1 MVLHVAPESPAK
13 QAGVIP
19 GDLIVSADGGAVKGY
34 RGLHR
39 MLAQK
44 RTGDTLQLRLL
55 RSGTGKDVSIVL
67 GDRPKR

>member
-13 QAGVIP
+13 QAEVIP
-19 GDLIVSADGGAVKGY
+19 GDLIVSAEGEVVKGY

-39 MLAQK
+39 ILAQK
-44 RTGDTLQLRLL
+44 RTGDALQLRLL
-55 RSGTGKDVSIVL
+55 RSGTVKDVSIAL